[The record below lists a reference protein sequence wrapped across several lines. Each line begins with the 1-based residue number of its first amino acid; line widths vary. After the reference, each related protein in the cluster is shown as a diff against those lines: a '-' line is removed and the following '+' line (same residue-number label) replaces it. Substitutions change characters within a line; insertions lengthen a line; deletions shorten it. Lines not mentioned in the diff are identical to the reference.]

1 MVYRATGWNFCR
13 GDMNSRSGL
22 DKRDLQLLAG
32 IARGP
37 GNFPTPSAERVERL
51 IARGVIKKTRRGLA
65 LTLNGRV
72 IVWLSRLGLIS
83 RDT

>member
-1 MVYRATGWNFCR
+1 MPGKEKLAE
-13 GDMNSRSGL
+13 
-22 DKRDLQLLAG
+22 RDLQLLARVS
-32 IARGP
+32 RGP
-37 GNFPTPSAERVERL
+37 GNYPTPSPERVERL